1 MSDVGNAA
9 RARWPAPPAERLLTP
24 AIVGAGAVLALLL
37 TAATALDVRLGV
49 AGVAALVCAGLLIVE
64 PWVGLAALAA
74 ILFVERLPFVG
85 LAATALALL
94 VAARWWAERR
104 RAAVAVTA
112 VPAPAPALYAAVVA
126 FLLWTTLS
134 LTWARRSTPALDQLG
149 LWLIA
154 AAVFAVVAT
163 SLRDARSLI
172 WSSAP
177 SSPEPC
183 CPSSSGPRLPC

>member
-1 MSDVGNAA
+1 MSDMPNAA
-9 RARWPAPPAERLLTP
+9 RAWSPAPPAERFVTP
-24 AIVGAGAVLALLL
+24 AIVGAGAVVALLL
-37 TAATALDVRLGV
+37 TTATAIDVRLGV
-49 AGVAALVCAGLLIVE
+49 AGVAALVCAGLLAVE
-64 PWVGLAALAA
+64 PWVALAALAG

-94 VAARWWAERR
+94 VAARWWTERR
-104 RAAVAVTA
+104 QAAVAVSA

-126 FLLWTTLS
+126 FLLWMTLS

-149 LWLIA
+149 LWLTS

-172 WSSAP
+172 MVVRAFVA
-177 SSPEPC
+177 
-183 CPSSSGPRLPC
+183 G